1 VKPQS
6 NFITQGTVKSE
17 FREGNSTL
25 QLEVLP
31 GNSTFPPPNP
41 GAGLRKRSKEVRR
54 ELKRGR
60 GSMGWGMVWMVRG
73 GRRCEE
79 ECWGGDCGR

>member
-60 GSMGWGMVWMVRG
+60 EGRKKGRSAKRALKKGL
-73 GRRCEE
+73 GRRS
-79 ECWGGDCGR
+79 WH